1 MRQPKLIDYIL
12 LTTLSLIWASAFFNI
27 KIATYSFGPVT
38 IAFLRVFFGAIPVLL
53 LCYYKNIKIEAFS
66 KDWHWFAMIGFI
78 NLVAPF
84 FLIAYGVKSVQ
95 SNLAAILMSTTPL
108 SSTVLGHF
116 FTKNEKFNLIKTF
129 GILIGFS
136 GIVFLFSD
144 NILIDENNFTSALL
158 ILLGSTCYVVGGVL
172 TLKISKKKNENVTGS
187 ILIWA
192 IIYVRAFG
200 LGPFA
205 GLLSIFTADV
215 GTLGKLFSEA
225 TDNADKK
232 QIEGITATGSNKSSI
247 IRYGLIPQIFPIF
260 ISQSLYFF
268 ESNTRSAVILG
279 VVGAG
284 GIGLQLTER
293 MKAQYWDQTLFII
306 VLILIM
312 VAIIDSISRA
322 IRKRIIYE

>member
-1 MRQPKLIDYIL
+1 MRQPKLLDYL
-12 LTTLSLIWASAFFNI
+12 LLVLLALIWASAFFNI

-53 LCYYKNIKIEAFS
+53 LCYYKDIKIEAFS

-116 FTKNEKFNLIKTF
+116 YTKNEKFNFIKTF

-136 GIVFLFSD
+136 GILYLFSD
-144 NILIDENNFTSALL
+144 NLLIDENNFLSALL

-172 TLKISKKKNENVTGS
+172 TLKIRKKKNENVTGS

-192 IIYVRAFG
+192 VIILIPLVGFIEQPWNITPRLDSTVSIIYLGFVSTG
-200 LGPFA
+200 LA
-205 GLLSIFTADV
+205 WLLRFRILV
-215 GTLGKLFSEA
+215 
-225 TDNADKK
+225 N
-232 QIEGITATGSNKSSI
+232 N
-247 IRYGLIPQIFPIF
+247 GLIFQSQVSYLIPIF
-260 ISQSLYFF
+260 G
-268 ESNTRSAVILG
+268 TILSY
-279 VVGAG
+279 
-284 GIGLQLTER
+284 IFLKELITT
-293 MKAQYWDQTLFII
+293 K
-306 VLILIM
+306 VLISLIA
-312 VAIIDSISRA
+312 VSVG
-322 IRKRIIYE
+322 IYFVKKADNKKIT

>member
-1 MRQPKLIDYIL
+1 MKQPKLLDYL
-12 LTTLSLIWASAFFNI
+12 LLGLLALIWASAFFNI

-53 LCYYKNIKIEAFS
+53 LCYYKDIKIEAFS

-108 SSTVLGHF
+108 SSTILGHF
-116 FTKNEKFNLIKTF
+116 YTKNEKFNFIKTF

-136 GIVFLFSD
+136 GILYLFSD
-144 NILIDENNFTSALL
+144 NLLIDDNNFVSALL

-192 IIYVRAFG
+192 VIILIPLVSFIEQPWNITPRLDSTISVIYLG
-200 LGPFA
+200 LVSTGVA
-205 GLLSIFTADV
+205 WLLRFRILV
-215 GTLGKLFSEA
+215 K
-225 TDNADKK
+225 N
-232 QIEGITATGSNKSSI
+232 
-247 IRYGLIPQIFPIF
+247 GLIFQSQVSYLIPIF
-260 ISQSLYFF
+260 G
-268 ESNTRSAVILG
+268 TILRY
-279 VVGAG
+279 
-284 GIGLQLTER
+284 IFLKELIT
-293 MKAQYWDQTLFII
+293 TN
-306 VLILIM
+306 VLISLIE
-312 VAIIDSISRA
+312 VCVGFYFV
-322 IRKRIIYE
+322 RKADYKKTT